1 MRLADIEPL
10 IKNGWVLERHGV
22 ANCHLAT
29 MSLADV
35 PTIDPESLRP
45 KGRWEDM
52 YGGRY
57 DNSLYVCSVCREPA
71 LEKSATDFLGRWW
84 SRQEPSNYCPNCG
97 ADMRGNDNE

>member
-10 IKNGWVLERHGV
+10 IKNGWILERHGV

-45 KGRWEDM
+45 KGRWEDEHDCK
-52 YGGRY
+52 YVNPRY
-57 DNSLYVCSVCREPA
+57 RCSVCKEKA
-71 LEKSATDFLGRWW
+71 LYKTEYDELLNWVCLQALT
-84 SRQEPSNYCPNCG
+84 PVCPHCG
-97 ADMRGNDNE
+97 AKMEG